1 MLILGI
7 ETSCDETSAALVED
21 GQRIVAD
28 LVSTQND
35 LHRPFLGVVPEIASR
50 SHLEVLFPLVERVL
64 REASVGRE
72 RIDAV
77 AYTRGPGLIGS
88 LLVGTGAAKAIAYAG
103 GKPLVGVH
111 HLKGHV
117 YAARLEGAEYE
128 FPLVALIVSGGHT
141 SLVAA
146 ESWERASVIGQTRDD
161 AAGEA
166 FDKAANLLG
175 LGFPGGP
182 AIDAAAAQGDPKRF
196 ALPRGMRGSGDHDFS
211 FSGMKTALRLLIEKE
226 RARGG
231 EVPTADLAASF
242 QAAVVDILIRKL
254 KRAAEETGAR
264 TVVICGG
271 VARNRLLRLRAAAAF
286 PAGVPPLFIP
296 SPALCTDNAAMVA
309 GVGFLRLKANLTDDF
324 SADADPGLPWGEG
337 LF

>member
-28 LVSTQND
+28 LVSTQNE

-88 LLVGTGAAKAIAYAG
+88 LLVGTGAAKAIADAG

-264 TVVICGG
+264 T
-271 VARNRLLRLRAAAAF
+271 
-286 PAGVPPLFIP
+286 
-296 SPALCTDNAAMVA
+296 
-309 GVGFLRLKANLTDDF
+309 
-324 SADADPGLPWGEG
+324 
-337 LF
+337 